1 MAEITEHFYDALT
14 DSLPEKEKSERAFF
28 VEDKKLKARYD
39 AIEIERDGDEFH
51 IFFLFNGEPMWR
63 LEPKTMVDG
72 DALRITCIDGS
83 SEARLSS

>member
-14 DSLPEKEKSERAFF
+14 NPEKQKSERAFF